1 MNIPGKSERDLAK
14 FAQAHQ
20 DAANGGTNAIRPEI
34 ALVPGAAET
43 VVADTI
49 CTAGALPQWRPTSES
64 AAQAVVWLKATA
76 RGSFTLGHNVSSATD
91 RTFRYEVRR
100 P

>member
-1 MNIPGKSERDLAK
+1 MIVPGKSEKDLAK

-20 DAANGGTNAIRPEI
+20 EHANGGTNAIRPEI
-34 ALVPGAAET
+34 TLVPGADET
-43 VVADTI
+43 VVTDTL
-49 CTAGALPQWRPTSES
+49 CTPGALPQWRPTSES
-64 AAQAVVWLKATA
+64 AALAVVWLKATA
-76 RGSFTLGHNVSSATD
+76 RGSFTLGHDASAATD